1 MFDTIIA
8 DFDALYPN
16 QVPHEIKTKW
26 LDRLEGQMKDQFAL
40 GGTNGLIGAAPYDEV
55 YIHYLAMK
63 CAERGGDTVRY
74 NNASSAFAAAYNEL
88 ANHITRNTQSEN
100 VRYRHVLDLF

>member
-8 DFDALYPN
+8 DFDTVYPN
-16 QVPHEIKTKW
+16 QVQHEIKAGW
-26 LDRLEGQMKDQFAL
+26 LARFEAQMKEQFAL
-40 GGTNGLIGAAPYDEV
+40 AEQKEPVGAAPYDEV

-74 NNASSAFAAAYNEL
+74 NNASAAFSAAYNEL
-88 ANHITRNTQSEN
+88 ANHITRNTKSKDT
-100 VRYRHVLDLF
+100 RYQHVLDLF